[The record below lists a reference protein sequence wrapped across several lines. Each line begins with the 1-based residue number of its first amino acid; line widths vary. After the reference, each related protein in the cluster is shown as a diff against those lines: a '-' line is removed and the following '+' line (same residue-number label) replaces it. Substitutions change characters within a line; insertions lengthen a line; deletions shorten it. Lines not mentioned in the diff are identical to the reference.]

1 MRYTFKQERNRTI
14 LTISLIGMA
23 LGFIYSM
30 FADGFDEPILV
41 FNGMSIGLAGS
52 FFVSVFELYVFNPH
66 NRKLSFW
73 LIVSLKTLFYFA
85 LMVFL
90 TVVIKGFNESIYYN
104 EGFWEHIQG
113 PGFQEFL
120 YQDDFFI
127 IVLYSLIFIGIII
140 FIRHLSRKMG
150 QGILL
155 NFITGKYHEPREEER
170 IFMFLDLN
178 SSTSIAEAM
187 GAIQYYQLLNDFFHD
202 ITKCI
207 LFTKGEIY
215 RYVGDEVVVTWS
227 IRDGLNNSNCIR
239 TYFYVKNEIDRLKEK
254 YLDKYN
260 LVPGFSASFHV
271 GKVIRGEIGDVKSQI
286 VFHGGPLYTTA
297 LVEKQCGKLKKD
309 ILVTADLIKRISL
322 PVIYEMKQ
330 VGRLELDRQL
340 DLYTII
346 ESELEAM

>member
-1 MRYTFKQERNRTI
+1 MRYTFKQEKNKTI
-14 LTISLIGMA
+14 LTISLIGMS

-30 FADGFDEPILV
+30 FADGFDDPILV
-41 FNGMSIGLAGS
+41 INGMSIGLTGS

-85 LMVFL
+85 LMMFL
-90 TVVIKGFNESIYYN
+90 TVFIKGFNGSLYNN
-104 EGFWEHIQG
+104 EGFLEYIQG
-113 PGFQEFL
+113 PEFQVFL
-120 YQDDFFI
+120 YRGELKI
-127 IVLYSLIFIGIII
+127 IVLYGLIFIGIII
-140 FIRHLSRKMG
+140 FTRHLSRKLG

-207 LFTKGEIY
+207 LITKGEIY

-239 TYFYVKNEIDRLKEK
+239 TYFYIKNEIERLQER
-254 YLDKYN
+254 YLEKYN
-260 LVPGFSASFHV
+260 LVPDFSAAFHI

-297 LVEKQCGKLKKD
+297 QVEKQCGKLKKD

-340 DLYTII
+340 DLYSIT
-346 ESELEAM
+346 ELELQAM